1 MAKFKSRKSE
11 EKAKELVEAVS
22 EPTTEEETTSVPSE
36 EDDNKYMN
44 AEERGVLEEQASDI
58 AEEESKVSTEK
69 MQRAIDLVSRKF
81 NLLGGDFVVTGF
93 VDKGTKVAVS
103 LANADFDISITIK
116 DSDRYGIF

>member
-11 EKAKELVEAVS
+11 ERAKELVEAVS

-36 EDDNKYMN
+36 EDNKYMN
-44 AEERGVLEEQASDI
+44 AEEREVLEEQASDI
-58 AEEESKVSTEK
+58 AEEESKGSTEK
-69 MQRAIDLVSRKF
+69 MQRAVDLVSRKF
-81 NLLGGDFVVTGF
+81 NLLGGGFVVTGF

-103 LANADFDISITIK
+103 LANADFDIAITIK

>member
-11 EKAKELVEAVS
+11 EKAKELVESVS

-36 EDDNKYMN
+36 EDNKSMN
-44 AEERGVLEEQASDI
+44 AEEREVLEEQASDI

-81 NLLGGDFVVTGF
+81 NLLGDDFVVTGF

-103 LANADFDISITIK
+103 LANADFDIAVTIK

>member
-11 EKAKELVEAVS
+11 ERAKELVEAVS

-36 EDDNKYMN
+36 EDNKYMN
-44 AEERGVLEEQASDI
+44 AEEREVLEEQVSDA

-69 MQRAIDLVSRKF
+69 MQRAVDLVSRKF

-103 LANADFDISITIK
+103 LANADFDIAITIK

>member
-11 EKAKELVEAVS
+11 ERAKELVESVS
-22 EPTTEEETTSVPSE
+22 EPTAEEETTSVPSE
-36 EDDNKYMN
+36 EDNKYMH
-44 AEERGVLEEQASDI
+44 AEEREVLEEQASDV

-69 MQRAIDLVSRKF
+69 MQRAVDLVSRKF

-103 LANADFDISITIK
+103 LANADFDIAITIK

>member
-11 EKAKELVEAVS
+11 ERAKELVEAGS

-36 EDDNKYMN
+36 EDNKYMN
-44 AEERGVLEEQASDI
+44 AEEREVLEEQASDI

-103 LANADFDISITIK
+103 LANADFDIAVTIK

>member
-11 EKAKELVEAVS
+11 ERAKEIVEAVS

-36 EDDNKYMN
+36 EDNKYMN
-44 AEERGVLEEQASDI
+44 AEEREVLEEQASDI

-81 NLLGGDFVVTGF
+81 NLLSGDFVVTGF

>member
-11 EKAKELVEAVS
+11 ERAKELVESVS

-36 EDDNKYMN
+36 EDNKYMN
-44 AEERGVLEEQASDI
+44 AEEREVLEEQASDI

-81 NLLGGDFVVTGF
+81 NLLSGDFVVTGF

-103 LANADFDISITIK
+103 LANADFDIAITIK

>member
-11 EKAKELVEAVS
+11 ERAKELVESVS

-36 EDDNKYMN
+36 EDNKSMN

-81 NLLGGDFVVTGF
+81 NLLSGDFVVTGF

-103 LANADFDISITIK
+103 LANADFDIAITIK

>member
-11 EKAKELVEAVS
+11 ERAKELVEAVS

-36 EDDNKYMN
+36 EDNKYMN
-44 AEERGVLEEQASDI
+44 AEEREVLEEQASEI
-58 AEEESKVSTEK
+58 SEEESKVSTEK

-103 LANADFDISITIK
+103 LANADFDIAITIK

>member
-11 EKAKELVEAVS
+11 ERAKELVESVS
-22 EPTTEEETTSVPSE
+22 EPTTEEETTFVPPE

-44 AEERGVLEEQASDI
+44 AEEREVLEEQASDI

-69 MQRAIDLVSRKF
+69 MQRAVDLVSRKF

-103 LANADFDISITIK
+103 LANADFDIAVTIK

>member
-11 EKAKELVEAVS
+11 ERAKELVESVS
-22 EPTTEEETTSVPSE
+22 EPTTEEETTSVPSDE
-36 EDDNKYMN
+36 DNKYMN
-44 AEERGVLEEQASDI
+44 AEEREVLEEQASDI

-81 NLLGGDFVVTGF
+81 NLLSGDFVVTGF

-103 LANADFDISITIK
+103 LANADFDIAITIK

>member
-11 EKAKELVEAVS
+11 ERAKELVESVS

-36 EDDNKYMN
+36 EDNKYMN
-44 AEERGVLEEQASDI
+44 AEECEVLEEQASDI

-69 MQRAIDLVSRKF
+69 MQRAVDLVSRKF

-103 LANADFDISITIK
+103 LANADFDIAITIK

>member
-11 EKAKELVEAVS
+11 ERAKELVESVS
-22 EPTTEEETTSVPSE
+22 EPTTEEETTSVPSKE
-36 EDDNKYMN
+36 DNKYMN
-44 AEERGVLEEQASDI
+44 AEEREVLEEQASDV

-69 MQRAIDLVSRKF
+69 MQRAVDLVSRKF

-103 LANADFDISITIK
+103 LANADFDIAITIK

>member
-11 EKAKELVEAVS
+11 ERTKELVESVS

-36 EDDNKYMN
+36 EDNKYMN
-44 AEERGVLEEQASDI
+44 AEEREVLEEQASDI

-103 LANADFDISITIK
+103 LANADFDIAITIK

>member
-1 MAKFKSRKSE
+1 MTKFKSRKSE
-11 EKAKELVEAVS
+11 ERAKELVESVS

-36 EDDNKYMN
+36 EDNKYMN

-69 MQRAIDLVSRKF
+69 MQRAVDLVSRKF

-103 LANADFDISITIK
+103 LANADFDIAITIK

>member
-11 EKAKELVEAVS
+11 ERAKEIVEAVS

-36 EDDNKYMN
+36 EDNKYMN
-44 AEERGVLEEQASDI
+44 AEEREVLEEQASDI

-69 MQRAIDLVSRKF
+69 MQRAVDLVSRKF
-81 NLLGGDFVVTGF
+81 NLLSGDFVVTGF

-103 LANADFDISITIK
+103 LANADFDIAITIK

>member
-11 EKAKELVEAVS
+11 ERAKELVESVS

-44 AEERGVLEEQASDI
+44 AEEREVLEEQASDI

-103 LANADFDISITIK
+103 LANADFDIAVTIK